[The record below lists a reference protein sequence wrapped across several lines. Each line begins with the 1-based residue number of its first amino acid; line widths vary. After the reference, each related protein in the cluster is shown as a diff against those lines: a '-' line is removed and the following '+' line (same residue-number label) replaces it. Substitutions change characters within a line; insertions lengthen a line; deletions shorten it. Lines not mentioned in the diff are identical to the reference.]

1 MYKNKKS
8 TPKWSAFFLKDVQL
22 LCKRSNAYIALAG
35 CLLSEDNYTINKCE
49 EGVVLAHTNI
59 LTWVVNSTALTNDDV
74 ACLRYLTT
82 IKLYAES
89 FALRLTAVLRT
100 TYTFFVCHTSLTN
113 F

>member
-1 MYKNKKS
+1 M
-8 TPKWSAFFLKDVQL
+8 KDVQL

-59 LTWVVNSTALTNDDV
+59 LTGVVYRTTLADDDV
-74 ACLRYLTT
+74 AGLSELTT
-82 IKLYAES
+82 EQLDTES
-89 FALRLTAVLRT
+89 LALRLTAVLRT

>member
-89 FALRLTAVLRT
+89 FAL
-100 TYTFFVCHTSLTN
+100 
-113 F
+113 